1 MDVVDSPTRSRMM
14 SGIRGK
20 NTKPE
25 LMVRRFLHAH
35 GYRFRIHRKDLPG
48 NPDLVFPKL
57 KVCIFVHGCFWHRHP
72 RCRYATNPKTRPE
85 FWNDKFQKNVA
96 RDLTNLGSLEKAGWR
111 VLVVWECQLK
121 NNDQTLT
128 ALLSTLKQIKEQSL
142 AATNDA
148 SSKGARAT
156 QPA

>member
-1 MDVVDSPTRSRMM
+1 MDVVDPLTRSRMM

-20 NTKPE
+20 NTRPE

-35 GYRFRIHRKDLPG
+35 GYRFRVHRKDLPG

-72 RCRYATNPKTRPE
+72 GCRYATNPKTRPE

-96 RDLTNLGSLEKAGWR
+96 RDLTNTGSLEAAGWR
-111 VLVVWECQLK
+111 VIIVWECQLK
-121 NNDQTLT
+121 NDEQTL
-128 ALLSTLKQIKEQSL
+128 ARLLSMLEQFRQQSVTS
-142 AATNDA
+142 AKA
-148 SSKGARAT
+148 SSGRAT
-156 QPA
+156 

>member
-1 MDVVDSPTRSRMM
+1 MDVVDSLTRSRMM
-14 SGIRGK
+14 SGIRAK

-85 FWNDKFQKNVA
+85 FWSDKFQKNVA
-96 RDLTNLGSLEKAGWR
+96 RDLTNIDSLEKAGWR

-121 NNDQTLT
+121 NNEKIL
-128 ALLSTLKQIKEQSL
+128 AELLSTLKQIKEQSL
-142 AATNDA
+142 ASTNNP
-148 SSKGARAT
+148 SSKRARAT
-156 QPA
+156 QSA

>member
-1 MDVVDSPTRSRMM
+1 MDVVDQLTRSRMM

-25 LMVRRFLHAH
+25 MAVRRFLHAH

-48 NPDLVFPKL
+48 NPDMVFPRL
-57 KVCIFVHGCFWHRHP
+57 KICLFVHGCFWHRHMG
-72 RCRYATNPKTRPE
+72 CRYATTPKTRPE

-96 RDLTNLGSLEKAGWR
+96 RDQASIDSLEALGWQ

-121 NNDQTLT
+121 NDKNAL
-128 ALLSTLKQIKEQSL
+128 AKLLSKMEELKLKSGM
-142 AATNDA
+142 
-148 SSKGARAT
+148 S
-156 QPA
+156 